1 MVNVLKKMAIIH
13 TNNNKV
19 PLVCI
24 AFRLYLGLV
33 LGKKCSE
40 KRTYKLS

>member
-1 MVNVLKKMAIIH
+1 MINVLKKMTVIR
-13 TNNNKV
+13 NNNKV

-40 KRTYKLS
+40 ERTYKLS